1 MLAAV
6 RRFPWLA
13 SRPLALV
20 PLACLVGLLG
30 SVVSASTASAQD
42 APPAAPV
49 VTPPRLIEF
58 VEATFPPGAEAEGLE
73 GRVLVAIT
81 IAADGA
87 VTDVQIVRPAGYGF
101 DEAAVDAVRRFRFEA
116 ARRDGV
122 PVPVRIQYEYVFERR
137 VPEPAEPEVPDEPP
151 PPAPGRLEGRV
162 LGREDGAPI
171 RNAEILV
178 SSAEL
183 GVSRRVVAGADGR
196 FAADELPAGTY
207 TVLVLADEF
216 GEVTQ
221 TEEIAAG
228 EITDVIYRLDIVTPD
243 DEGEDFGFG
252 AEAVIDPP
260 PREVTR
266 RTIRREQ
273 LTSIPGTRG
282 DALRAVELLP
292 GVGRPPFGA
301 GQLIVRGAAPQDSQT
316 FFEGVPVPL
325 LYHFGGL
332 TSVVNSRL
340 LEQIDFY
347 PGNFSARYGR
357 KTGGVL
363 EVGFRDP
370 LAMHDDRRFHGIAEL
385 SAIDASLLAE
395 FPLGDN
401 AAMALGIR
409 RSTIDLIFAYAIPE
423 DTFTLTT
430 LPVYYDYQ
438 AFITYTPT
446 PDDKLRLLVYGASD
460 RFGLFAGD
468 SLSDEDPAI
477 RGNLDLLTRFHFLD
491 LAWDHTFDSRTVLDV
506 DFQVGTSILE
516 FGLGNL
522 VSFEARFNQTF
533 GRAELRHRASD
544 RVRLIA
550 GLDMFIT
557 PLTLNYFGPVLGQ
570 AEGGNEGQD
579 LDADN
584 LQSFTFDGVAYR
596 PAVYFES
603 DLRPWDFLQIIL
615 GVRLDYA
622 KEIRQWSFDPRFAAI
637 FTVAEGYR
645 IKMGAGIYSQPPE
658 FNESARGLGNPD
670 LDMIHSAHLGFGTDA
685 ELAPGVRV
693 GVEGFYKYLWD
704 RVVTTAGGAPPYFD
718 NAGIGRI
725 YGMEVSG
732 RVEPRRGRN
741 ITGFLSYTLMRSERQ
756 DRPGQD
762 WRLFDFDQTHI
773 FTLSATYKLPRNWDI
788 GGTLRLVSGNPASPI
803 GFGVQDVATGR
814 VTPAF
819 FGNNTER
826 NPLFNRFDLRIEKQW
841 HFTSWKLA
849 LFLDIQN
856 LWNASNP
863 EGTIYN
869 WNYTQDVPLNGL
881 PFIPAIGIRGEL

>member
-6 RRFPWLA
+6 RRFPWL
-13 SRPLALV
+13 SFV
-20 PLACLVGLLG
+20 WLVG
-30 SVVSASTASAQD
+30 SASLASAQE

-49 VTPPRLIEF
+49 ITPPRLVEF
-58 VEATFPPGAEAEGLE
+58 VEASYPPQAEAEGLE

-87 VTDVQIVRPAGYGF
+87 VTDVQVVRPAGSGF
-101 DEAAVDAVRRFRFEA
+101 DEAAVDAVRRFRFEP
-116 ARRDGV
+116 ARRDGA

-137 VPEPAEPEVPDEPP
+137 VPEPPPEPEVPDEPP

-171 RNAEILV
+171 RNAEVMI

-183 GVSRRVVAGADGR
+183 GVSRRVVAGNDGR
-196 FAADELPAGTY
+196 FTADELPAGTY
-207 TVLVLADEF
+207 TVLVLADEY
-216 GEVTQ
+216 GELTQ
-221 TEEIAAG
+221 TEEVGSG
-228 EITDVIYRLDIVTPD
+228 EVTDVIYRLEIVSVD

-266 RTIRREQ
+266 RTIRREE
-273 LTSIPGTRG
+273 LTRIPGTRG

-301 GQLIVRGAAPQDSQT
+301 GALIVRGAAPQDSQT

-357 KTGGVL
+357 KMGGVL

-370 LAMHDDRRFHGIAEL
+370 LAMYDDRGFHGVAEISL
-385 SAIDASLLAE
+385 IDASLLAE

-401 AAMALGIR
+401 AAMAAAVR
-409 RSTIDLIFAYAIPE
+409 RSTIDGVFSALPE
-423 DTFTLTT
+423 DTFTITA

-438 AFITYTPT
+438 GFITWTPT
-446 PDDKLRLLVYGASD
+446 PRDKLRVLMYGASD

-468 SLSDEDPAI
+468 SLSDEDPSI

-491 LAWDHTFDSRTVLDV
+491 LAWDHTFDERTVLDV

-516 FGLGNL
+516 FGLGDL
-522 VSFEARFNQTF
+522 VSFDARFNQTY
-533 GRAELRHRASD
+533 GRAELRHRAND

-557 PLTLNYFGPVLGQ
+557 PLTLEYFGPLLGQ
-570 AEGGNEGQD
+570 SEGGTENQGLGEETSQY
-579 LDADN
+579 
-584 LQSFTFDGVAYR
+584 FRFDGVAYR
-596 PAVYFES
+596 PAIYFES
-603 DLRPWDFLQIIL
+603 DLRPWDWVQILMGIR
-615 GVRLDYA
+615 VDYA
-622 KEIRQWSFDPRFAAI
+622 KEIQQWSFDPRFAAI
-637 FTVAEGYR
+637 FTVADGYR
-645 IKMGAGIYSQPPE
+645 LKLGAGIFSQPPE
-658 FNESARGLGNPD
+658 FNESAEGLGNPN
-670 LDMIHSAHLGFGTDA
+670 LDMIHSAHFGLGTDA
-685 ELAPGVRV
+685 ELAPGIRV

-704 RVVTTAGGAPPYFD
+704 RVVTTEDGVEPFFD

-732 RVEPRRGRN
+732 RVEPRRGRKF
-741 ITGFLSYTLMRSERQ
+741 TGFLSYTLMRSERR
-756 DRPGQD
+756 DRPGQE

-773 FTLSATYKLPRNWDI
+773 FTLSGTYQFPRNWSV
-788 GGTLRLVSGNPASPI
+788 GGTLRLVSGNPATPVNGGIYNPANGTANPI
-803 GFGVQDVATGR
+803 SLATNS
-814 VTPAF
+814 V
-819 FGNNTER
+819 R
-826 NPLFNRFDLRIEKQW
+826 NPLFNRFDLRIEKIW
-841 HFTSWKLA
+841 EFESWKLA

-856 LWNASNP
+856 LWNADNP

-869 WNYTQDVPLNGL
+869 YNYTQSVPINGL
-881 PFIPAIGIRGEL
+881 PFIPALGIRGEL

>member
-1 MLAAV
+1 M
-6 RRFPWLA
+6 RRPSSFA
-13 SRPLALV
+13 
-20 PLACLVGLLG
+20 LACWISLLVAAPAL
-30 SVVSASTASAQD
+30 AQD
-42 APPAAPV
+42 APAAPV
-49 VTPPRLIEF
+49 ITPPRLVEF

-87 VTDVQIVRPAGYGF
+87 VTDVQVVRPAGNGF
-101 DEAAVDAVRRFRFEA
+101 DEAAVDAVRRFRFEP
-116 ARRDGV
+116 ARRDGA

-137 VPEPAEPEVPDEPP
+137 VPEPPPEPEVPDEPP
-151 PPAPGRLEGRV
+151 PPAAGRLEGRV

-171 RNAEILV
+171 RNAEIYV
-178 SSAEL
+178 SNAEL
-183 GVSRRVVAGADGR
+183 GIRRRLVAGEDGR
-196 FAADELPAGTY
+196 FSADELPPGSY
-207 TVLVLADEF
+207 TVVVLADEF
-216 GEVTQ
+216 GETTQ
-221 TEEIAAG
+221 TEEVVSG
-228 EITDVIYRLDIVTPD
+228 EITDVTYRLDILPEEED
-243 DEGEDFGFG
+243 GDDFGFG

-273 LTSIPGTRG
+273 LTTIPGTRG

-301 GQLIVRGAAPQDSQT
+301 GALIVRGAAPQDSQT

-357 KTGGVL
+357 KMGGIL

-370 LAMHDDRRFHGIAEL
+370 LAMHQDRRFHGVAEL
-385 SAIDASLLAE
+385 SLIDASLLAE

-401 AAMALGIR
+401 AAMAAAVR
-409 RSTIDLIFAYAIPE
+409 RSTIDGVFSALPE
-423 DTFTLTT
+423 DTFTITA

-438 AFITYTPT
+438 GFITWTPT
-446 PDDKLRLLVYGASD
+446 PRDKFRILAYGASD

-468 SLSDEDPAI
+468 SLSDEDPNV

-491 LAWDHTFDSRTVLDV
+491 LAWDHTFDERTVLDI
-506 DFQVGTSILE
+506 DFEVGTSIFE
-516 FGLGNL
+516 FSLGDL
-522 VSFEARFNQTF
+522 VSFEARFNQIY
-533 GRAELRHRASD
+533 GRAELRHRAND

-557 PLTLNYFGPVLGQ
+557 PLTLLYVGPRIGQ
-570 AEGGNEGQD
+570 QEGGTENQGLGE
-579 LDADN
+579 DN
-584 LQSFTFDGVAYR
+584 RARYPFDGVAYR
-596 PAVYFES
+596 PAIYFES
-603 DLRPWDFLQIIL
+603 DMRPFDWVQILL
-615 GVRLDYA
+615 GLRLDYA
-622 KEIRQWSFDPRFAAI
+622 KDIQQWAFDPRFAAI
-637 FTVAEGYR
+637 FTVADGYR
-645 IKMGAGIYSQPPE
+645 LKVGAGIFSQPPE
-658 FNESARGLGNPD
+658 FQESAEGLGNPN
-670 LDMIHSAHLGFGTDA
+670 LDMIHSAHFGLGTDA
-685 ELAPGVRV
+685 EVAPGIRL
-693 GVEGFYKYLWD
+693 GLEGFYKRLWD
-704 RVVTTAGGAPPYFD
+704 RVVGTEGGVEPFFD

-732 RVEPRRGRN
+732 RIDPRQGRN
-741 ITGFLSYTLMRSERQ
+741 ITGFLSYTLMRSERR

-773 FTLSATYKLPRNWDI
+773 FTLSATYKLPRNWSV
-788 GGTLRLVSGNPASPI
+788 GGTLRLVSGNPSTPVTAGIYNPADGTANPI
-803 GFGVQDVATGR
+803 ALATNS
-814 VTPAF
+814 T
-819 FGNNTER
+819 R

-841 HFTSWKLA
+841 QFESWKLA

-856 LWNASNP
+856 LWNADNP

-869 WNYTQDVPLNGL
+869 YNYTQSVPINGL
-881 PFIPAIGIRGEL
+881 PFIPALGIRGEL